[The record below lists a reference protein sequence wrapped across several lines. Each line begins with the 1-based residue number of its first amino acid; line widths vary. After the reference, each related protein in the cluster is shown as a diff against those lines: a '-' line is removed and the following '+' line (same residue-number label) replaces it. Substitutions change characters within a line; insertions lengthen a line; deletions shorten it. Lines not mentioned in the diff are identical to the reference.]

1 MRGGADSVSTLRR
14 FADRIQYVHL
24 KDIKKNEFVELGEG
38 SIDLPGVIATLKDI
52 GYTGWA
58 VVELDDATIAPLESA
73 AISCRY
79 LRELD
84 LDV

>member
-1 MRGGADSVSTLRR
+1 M
-14 FADRIQYVHL
+14 IP
-24 KDIKKNEFVELGEG
+24 I
-38 SIDLPGVIATLKDI
+38 LKDI